1 MGATVIKILS
11 LFFVVFIFTF
21 KISAAIPPAPETPK
35 RPVTDQYQGVQVT
48 DNYRWLEESGTA
60 EVKKWTEN
68 QNARTH
74 AYLDQL
80 TQLSAIKEKLQAWN
94 DFQSP
99 RYQVSYYCGKTF
111 FVTKLL
117 PPKNQPFL
125 VAMES
130 LGEDRHEKIVV
141 DPNTIDPTGKTAIDF
156 YEPSLDGKYLAV
168 SLSQGGSE
176 IGTLHVYE
184 VASGKELKEQIEFVN
199 KPTAGGSVAWNGD
212 GSGFYYT
219 RYPRGTERP
228 KEDLDFF
235 QQIYFHKVGTSP
247 SEDVYSLGKDFPRIA
262 EVHLAASKD
271 GKYVLATVANGDGGE
286 FSHYVLGSD
295 KTWKQITQF
304 KEKIIQGVLGLH
316 DDLFLLSRDGS
327 PRGKIL
333 KLSLSDPQL
342 KSAHVIVNENQGV
355 VTEMIPTE
363 TRFYVTYLNGGPS
376 EVSVFNGDGKALG
389 KLKVPPISDISG
401 VLQTEGDDV
410 ILKAQ
415 SYVQPPAWYAY
426 DSKAKNFQL
435 AKTALVYKSPVDFS
449 DIEVKREMAKS
460 KDGAQVPVTILFRKG
475 VKRDGKNPTILYGYG
490 GYGVNLTPR
499 FQPDLHLWLE
509 HGGIYAV
516 ANLRGGG
523 EFGEEWHLAGN
534 LTKKQ
539 NVFDDF
545 IGAAEHLISRKY
557 TSPKELAIEGG
568 SNGGLLMGAVL
579 TQRPD
584 LFHVVVSHVGI
595 YDMLRVEHD
604 PNGAFNVTEFGTIKN
619 PDEFKALYAYSPYH
633 HVVNGTAYPPV
644 LLLTGANDGRVDPY
658 HSKKML
664 ARLQEANPENPLLL
678 LRVTFDGGH
687 GIGRS
692 TKQKVAEE
700 ADVYAF
706 LFDQLKMK

>member
-1 MGATVIKILS
+1 M
-11 LFFVVFIFTF
+11 
-21 KISAAIPPAPETPK
+21 
-35 RPVTDQYQGVQVT
+35 T